1 MPYHIFDRVER
12 GLYAAAALSLLLI
25 VGVMILRVLS
35 RNFDLGFE
43 GLQEIAQLLAV
54 WLTFLVVGNLA
65 REREHIEIDYFTQR
79 FPDRAQEIHG
89 VLITLLN
96 LWVGGVLLLG
106 SFNAIQD
113 FADSTSPSI
122 GLPIPLYYA
131 APLVGVGFLMAVWA
145 HRLYTDARPLVVGGY
160 RAVRRRVGNGG
171 GPNGE

>member
-1 MPYHIFDRVER
+1 MAYQLFDRVER

-25 VGVMILRVLS
+25 VAVMILRVLS
-35 RNFDLGFE
+35 RNFNLGFA

-65 REREHIEIDYFTQR
+65 RDRDHIEIDYLTQR
-79 FPDRAQEIHG
+79 FPDRAQRIHG

-96 LWVGGVLLLG
+96 LWVAGVLLLG
-106 SFNAIQD
+106 SVNALRE
-113 FADSTSPSI
+113 FADSDSPSL

-131 APLVGVGFLMAVWA
+131 APLVGVCFLVAVWT

-160 RAVRRRVGNGG
+160 RTVRQRFGNGG
-171 GPNGE
+171 DTNGE